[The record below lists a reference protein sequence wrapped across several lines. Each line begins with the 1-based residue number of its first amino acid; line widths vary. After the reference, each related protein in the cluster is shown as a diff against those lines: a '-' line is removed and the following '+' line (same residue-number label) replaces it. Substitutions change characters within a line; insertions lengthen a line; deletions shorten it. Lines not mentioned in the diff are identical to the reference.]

1 MADKHIKVHIPL
13 LVHGLMLVVSMH
25 IIVYADVTD
34 RLLYTSD
41 TPHIDRAYSI
51 NAMHVQTTLS
61 SVKQEDNYYVH
72 IKCIY

>member
-1 MADKHIKVHIPL
+1 
-13 LVHGLMLVVSMH
+13 MH